1 VYFYQCGGIV
11 VVIENQVLQKKL
23 KRLNP
28 HQMLNLVDI
37 EDLMKEPEPQYNNN
51 KIHQFTTRDIFVGVI
66 GLSIAFVLAFL
77 FGLFFFLRFL
87 S

>member
-1 VYFYQCGGIV
+1 M
-11 VVIENQVLQKKL
+11 VIENQVLQKKL

-37 EDLMKEPEPQYNNN
+37 EDIMKEPESYYNND
-51 KIHQFTTRDIFVGVI
+51 KIHQLTTRDIIIGVI